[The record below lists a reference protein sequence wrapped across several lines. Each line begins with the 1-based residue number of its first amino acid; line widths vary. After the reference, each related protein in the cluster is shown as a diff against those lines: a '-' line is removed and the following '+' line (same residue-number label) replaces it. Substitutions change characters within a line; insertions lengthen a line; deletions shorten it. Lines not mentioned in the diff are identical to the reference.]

1 MITKSNI
8 LILGG
13 DSYVGNAL
21 SKHLRQFNCF
31 NTVSTTRRTSKNPT
45 KMYFDP
51 HKSTELSRLDNLNC
65 VIISFG
71 LTNIAYC
78 EKFPENA
85 WTVNYKLTLEILKKL
100 REKNIHTI
108 YLSTSS
114 VFEGRTTACH
124 ILSKKSPR
132 SVYSKTKSAIE
143 DKIIKNF
150 QDTTSIVRL
159 TKVVDRNWI
168 MHKIWQQEYA
178 DEGRV
183 RPFKN
188 RYFFPTKMNIVCGK
202 VEQIIKEKKNGLYHI
217 QSSPKISYYDYCQ
230 INSETI
236 GISSGAILPF
246 RDNVIKRS
254 QLITPSLIPNI

>member
-1 MITKSNI
+1 MPKKST
-8 LILGG
+8 
-13 DSYVGNAL
+13 A
-21 SKHLRQFNCF
+21 
-31 NTVSTTRRTSKNPT
+31 T
-45 KMYFDP
+45 YFDP
-51 HKSTELSRLDNLNC
+51 LRSTELSMLDNLNC

-78 EKFPENA
+78 EKFPELA
-85 WTVNYKLTLEILKKL
+85 WTVNYKLTLEILKNL

-124 ILSKKSPR
+124 ILSKKSPK
-132 SVYSKTKSAIE
+132 SVYSKTKSAVE
-143 DKIIKNF
+143 NKIIENF

-159 TKVVDRNWI
+159 TKVVDENWI
-168 MHKIWQQEYA
+168 MHKTWQQEYA
-178 DEGRV
+178 EEACV

-188 RYFFPTKMNIVCGK
+188 RYFFPTKMNMVCGK
-202 VEQIIKEKKNGLYHI
+202 VEQIIKEKKIGLFHI

-236 GISSGAILPF
+236 GISSRSILPF

-254 QLITPSLIPNI
+254 QLITPSLVPNI